1 MRKKCVVGLAV
12 IAVLLAG
19 APTALAKSIRVAGL
33 YISTG
38 GGCPAR
44 AIDPDTRLGRIATSN
59 TYLRSLVTHDTSEL
73 RVAKNVIRTEQGG
86 VTANGAQELC
96 KGNQGPVTIEDAVL
110 GMREIRW
117 VVSDGDQAIA
127 FYLLDSPTSPTYIA
141 ERFQVDNGLIQ
152 YIEAIFYIDVAGYAA
167 GPESAAMRPEG
178 VTGRLFNSD
187 NGPAGF
193 FAPANHQGDVSEPAP
208 ATRAVVEAAA
218 RSYVQALAAHS
229 AKTLPLASSA
239 TRIENRRAHGTN
251 GGAIRAAIAG

>member
-1 MRKKCVVGLAV
+1 M
-12 IAVLLAG
+12 AG
-19 APTALAKSIRVAGL
+19 APGALAKSVHVGGL

-44 AIDPDTRLGRIATSN
+44 AVDPDTRLGRIATAN

-73 RVAKNVIRTEQGG
+73 RVAKPVVRTEQGN
-86 VTANGAQELC
+86 VTANGAADLC

-152 YIEAIFYIDVAGYAA
+152 HIEAIFYIDVPGLVV
-167 GPESAAMRPEG
+167 GPESAATRPGG
-178 VTGRLFNSD
+178 VTERAFGSD
-187 NGPAGF
+187 QGPAGF
-193 FAPANHQGDVSEPAP
+193 FAPANHTGEVADPSPALRS
-208 ATRAVVEAAA
+208 TVESAASA
-218 RSYVQALAAHS
+218 YLDALVRHNAAGVPLAA
-229 AKTLPLASSA
+229 T
-239 TRIENRRAHGTN
+239 
-251 GGAIRAAIAG
+251 